1 MTLRRKLIMI
11 CATAAAAAVT
21 VGVSVVNARLVADLG
36 RSLDTAVR
44 LGARKGDLLAGI
56 QTGVLDLTAQ
66 ARGTQ
71 VILAISVM
79 EKQLETEREKLRSI
93 SAKSGSTVSSMDVVP
108 CSSCHGTETLGQR
121 ASSLRDSASALRT
134 RIHDLRTVAA
144 SQADASQVKEIATA
158 IDRWLQ
164 VSEDFINKGTTDY
177 SAAHDLTTEQLA
189 PLAQKISELAAAL
202 RESHNK
208 YLAAL
213 DAEAAESVASSRTV
227 SLSLALFLVTANV
240 ITLVVV
246 YRATRSLGEM
256 ASSLGGEAEQ
266 VNATAI
272 DMAASSQELAAAAEE
287 STASVEAASES
298 GRSVM
303 RTAEANRTRADE
315 AAALLSRVQERV
327 RGMGGALTSLSAGMD
342 RIGSSSGKIRQ
353 VVKAIEEIAFQT
365 NLLALNASV
374 EAARAGEAGLGFSV
388 VASEVRT
395 LAMRCAEAACSTSDL
410 IDDAVRNAT
419 EAIEALSHVMDAASS
434 VDAETRDALTV
445 SAEVRSGA
453 EEQLRSMESIARVLH
468 ELEGAARSVAFT
480 GERQAAH
487 SEALAAR
494 SSRLREVVSDLVA
507 LTGAG
512 SCANG

>member
-1 MTLRRKLIMI
+1 MI
-11 CATAAAAAVT
+11 CATATAVT
-21 VGVSVVNARLVADLG
+21 VGVSLVNTRLVADLG

-44 LGARKGDLLAGI
+44 LGAKKGDLLAGI

-79 EKQLETEREKLRSI
+79 EKQQEAEREKLRSL
-93 SAKSGSTVSSMDVVP
+93 SAKSGSTVSSTDVVP
-108 CSSCHGTETLGQR
+108 CSSCHGIDTLGER

-134 RIHDLRTVAA
+134 RIQDLRTVAA
-144 SQADASQVKEIATA
+144 SKADASQVNEIATA

-164 VSEDFINKGTTDY
+164 VYEDFRTKGTTDY

-189 PLAQKISELAAAL
+189 PLAQKISELATAL

-213 DAEAAESVASSRTV
+213 DAEAADSVASSGTV
-227 SLSLALFLVTANV
+227 SLSLALFLVTANI

-246 YRATRSLGEM
+246 YRATRCLGQM
-256 ASSLGGEAEQ
+256 ASSLGGESEQ
-266 VNATAI
+266 VNATAVE
-272 DMAASSQELAAAAEE
+272 MAASSQELAAAAEE
-287 STASVEAASES
+287 STASLEAASEN

-315 AAALLSRVQERV
+315 AAAMLSRVQDRV

-342 RIGSSSGKIRQ
+342 RIGASSGKIRQ
-353 VVKAIEEIAFQT
+353 VVKTIEEIAFQT

-410 IDDAVRNAT
+410 IDDAVRNAG
-419 EAIEALSHVMDAASS
+419 EAIASLGRVMEAAAS
-434 VDAETRDALTV
+434 VEAEARDALTV
-445 SAEVRSGA
+445 SAGVRSGA
-453 EEQLRSMESIARVLH
+453 EEQLRSMESIAQVLH
-468 ELEGAARSVAFT
+468 ELEGAARSVALT

-512 SCANG
+512 ACSNG